1 MMYPKQTKQRPA
13 VAAASRKSLYL
24 AVAASLLGVST
35 GSSSSSSW
43 GSTRK
48 QPLAFASPKVVDD
61 SSNSKATAHKRERE
75 SNVRLFSRG
84 PDTLL
89 SAATLTLT
97 GESRAAF
104 TTTPSSSTSE
114 VTDPFDPNFRPPSSF
129 GDDPYWG
136 VPLPVVTEDRTTS
149 TTATADLSLDD
160 FHIYCDLDGV
170 LVDFE
175 KGVQSICQ
183 APTHELSK
191 TTMWHKIAQSQTNFF
206 QELSWTHDG
215 PQLWQAIAPLK
226 PTILTGV
233 PDLEA
238 SRREKF
244 DWCRQNLQIQGRHV
258 DMAGYG
264 YRHDN
269 VNGQT
274 KACPIAESHVTNV
287 ITCWSY
293 NKHHES
299 GVGAILIDDRIALK
313 ESWEAAGGI
322 FVHHTSTDKT
332 LKQLKALGVLKEDDD
347 DAKEEDRL
355 LP

>member
-1 MMYPKQTKQRPA
+1 MQPSQTKPPP
-13 VAAASRKSLYL
+13 AAAARKALYL

-35 GSSSSSSW
+35 GSSWGTSS
-43 GSTRK
+43 R
-48 QPLAFASPKVVDD
+48 QPLAFASPQVVDD

-104 TTTPSSSTSE
+104 TTTTSSSSTSAE
-114 VTDPFDPNFRPPSSF
+114 VTDPFDPNFRPPSAF

-136 VPLPVVTEDRTTS
+136 VPLPVETNTKTTTARTT
-149 TTATADLSLDD
+149 TKADLPTD

-183 APTHELSK
+183 AATHELSK
-191 TTMWHKIAQSQTNFF
+191 TVMWHKIAQSDTNFF
-206 QELSWTHDG
+206 AELSWTHDG

-226 PTILTGV
+226 PSILTGV

-238 SRREKF
+238 SRQDKF
-244 DWCRQNLQIQGRHV
+244 DWCRQNLQIQEEVRHV

-269 VNGQT
+269 VNGQV
-274 KACPIAESHVTNV
+274 KACPTTESHVTNV

-299 GVGAILIDDRIALK
+299 GVGAVLIDDRIALQ

-322 FVHHTSTDKT
+322 FVHHTSTERT
-332 LKQLKALGVLKEDDD
+332 LKQLQALGVLKDNDT
-347 DAKEEDRL
+347 KEEDRL